1 MMKRI
6 PSEVWMSLG
15 DLQPSR
21 PLGEAAIEGGGM
33 GSSEEPQII
42 ILISD

>member
-21 PLGEAAIEGGGM
+21 PLGEAAIEGGVGVVR
-33 GSSEEPQII
+33 GATNYHSH
-42 ILISD
+42 